1 MNRGLFK
8 LTIKSPIITYLLKI
22 FTGIMASSLTGKPS
36 IGGSG
41 RERKETPG

>member
-1 MNRGLFK
+1 VNFYNVEV
-8 LTIKSPIITYLLKI
+8 KSPIITYLLKI

-41 RERKETPG
+41 RERKEASG